1 MLFAHVI
8 PLSEWASLRKVK
20 NRNARPF
27 PGHPRLEILTLFG
40 LDRRDGAKQGFKLD
54 PSGKRLT
61 Y

>member
-1 MLFAHVI
+1 MSVLF
-8 PLSEWASLRKVK
+8 WGASLLKVK